1 MARYFVLS
9 NVPFTEIE
17 RQEFRD
23 VISYGRPQLRTRL
36 LGADQMKKKV
46 LGVVEDADSWLLDY
60 ISVSN
65 RFFAFIY

>member
-1 MARYFVLS
+1 MARYFVLG

-17 RQEFRD
+17 QEEFRD

-46 LGVVEDADSWLLDY
+46 LGVVEDADS
-60 ISVSN
+60 
-65 RFFAFIY
+65 